1 MNPRRHGS
9 GRDRGFTLLELLV
22 VIAIIAILIGLLLPA
37 VQKVREAAARVGR
50 RPQFATLVTDAQKL
64 ADDTTGGLRGF
75 LVDLGM
81 EAVRIHDG
89 GTTDTSIDVGG
100 LDALCDGS
108 VRTAALQAQL
118 EALLATRLPAVQ
130 RKRLMAVHDALDDLG
145 QIQGGLETVMSAAGR
160 CTRAPG

>member
-9 GRDRGFTLLELLV
+9 GRDRGFTLIELLV

-64 ADDTTGGLRGF
+64 ADDTAGGLRGF

-81 EAVRIHDG
+81 EAVRIDDG
-89 GTTDTSIDVGG
+89 GTTDTSIDLGG

-118 EALLATRLPAVQ
+118 DALLATRLPAVQ

-160 CTRAPG
+160 CTRVPG